1 MKHILGDNTA
11 SKLIDIN
18 ITKDMIQ
25 PNAIDLRVKN
35 ISKIVNGVVILHGDV
50 KQHLKR
56 VDVASVDGMY
66 ILEGGCKYDVVFD
79 GNIEIAHKEAGFVI
93 VRSTL
98 NRNGIV
104 VTSGLYDSGYNNI
117 IGGMLHIPEG
127 VTLHIGENERL
138 AQFLLFDAES
148 IGLYNGY
155 YNKMFEVA

>member
-11 SKLIDIN
+11 SKLTDIN

-35 ISKIVNGVVILHGDV
+35 ISKIVNGVVKLHGDV